1 MEKNFSKSLDMSRL
15 VNYTLNMIFVH
26 LLACSLTSSHNTINV
41 LNGNWEI
48 LHSDAP
54 VELVQLEGFG
64 FHFEMEDQM
73 WLWCLFDCV
82 GALKIDQH
90 DITVVTQNAYANID
104 GFHHVYSH
112 SSDSMV
118 RISNTTMVDL
128 QAVKGDVWI
137 DAPRDGRISSFSFG
151 THVEV
156 SIEQDQIDDWYVG
169 GTANNVEHPFGLQLK
184 DSATNLMEF
193 HQVNGSVKVVLN
205 RNISSL

>member
-1 MEKNFSKSLDMSRL
+1 
-15 VNYTLNMIFVH
+15 MIFVH
-26 LLACSLTSSHNTINV
+26 LLACSLTNSHNTINV

-48 LHSDAP
+48 LHSNAP

-64 FHFEMEDQM
+64 FHFEMEDQI

-118 RISNTTMVDL
+118 RISNTTMVDV
-128 QAVKGDVWI
+128 QAVQGDVWI
-137 DAPRDGRISSFSFG
+137 DAPRDGRISSFSFS
-151 THVEV
+151 TNVEV
-156 SIEQDQIDDWYVG
+156 SLEQDEIQNWSVFGSASEIELPHGLMSDSHQG
-169 GTANNVEHPFGLQLK
+169 NV
-184 DSATNLMEF
+184 MEF
-193 HQVNGSVKVVLN
+193 HNVKGDIKVVVE